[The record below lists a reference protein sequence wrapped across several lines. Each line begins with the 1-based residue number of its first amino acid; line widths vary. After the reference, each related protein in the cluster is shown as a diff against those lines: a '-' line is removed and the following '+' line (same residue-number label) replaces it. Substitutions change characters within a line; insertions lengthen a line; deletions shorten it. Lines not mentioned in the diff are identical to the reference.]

1 VVFSFRV
8 LLSRLLAAAFITL
21 ALALPLQGASAAKNK
36 LDVLDKGPV
45 IGAPIPHQ
53 LTIAD
58 QNNQVRDFASL
69 KRKKG
74 LILLFSRSFDW

>member
-1 VVFSFRV
+1 MLSVRSLFIRFLSVAFGA
-8 LLSRLLAAAFITL
+8 LLV
-21 ALALPLQGASAAKNK
+21 ALPLQIVSAANK
-36 LDVLDKGPV
+36 LDVLDKGPA

-53 LTIAD
+53 LTVAD
-58 QNNQVRDFASL
+58 QFNKIRDFAGL

>member
-1 VVFSFRV
+1 M
-8 LLSRLLAAAFITL
+8 LSVRIFWWRLLAVAIV
-21 ALALPLQGASAAKNK
+21 ALSLPLQASAASK
-36 LDVLDKGPV
+36 LDVLDKGPA
-45 IGAPIPHQ
+45 IGDPIPHQ

-58 QNNQVRDFASL
+58 QFNEIRDFAGL

>member
-1 VVFSFRV
+1 MVSTKFS
-8 LLSRLLAAAFITL
+8 LSRLLGAALFAL
-21 ALALPLQGASAAKNK
+21 ALALPLQGASAANK
-36 LDVLDKGPV
+36 LDVLNKGPRV
-45 IGAPIPHQ
+45 GDPIPHQ

-58 QNNQVRDFASL
+58 QNNEIRDFAGL